1 MALPTTP
8 SVEIEFN
15 RIAIARMTSAG
26 LLASA
31 ALGRHAGG
39 MSELRELLGAV
50 RDEVEAALGGRGEL
64 PRGVRLEAEKV
75 TVCLTLSPGRTPSG
89 ALTVAA
95 TAQDPVPGM
104 GTVQV
109 EFRVCRELEVV
120 VAAPQIGRAHV

>member
-1 MALPTTP
+1 M
-8 SVEIEFN
+8 
-15 RIAIARMTSAG
+15 
-26 LLASA
+26 
-31 ALGRHAGG
+31 
-39 MSELRELLGAV
+39 RELLGAV

-120 VAAPQIGRAHV
+120 VAAPPVSPTAPPAASAKEAQEEGIAEACVQVFGPPGFEIGRAHV